1 MQKKWDI
8 KRIAEAFGLKPK
20 TKSGY
25 NCNETLQHVMRALD
39 NELNEEEE
47 KAFLDHVNCCSKCLE
62 KYQIEKSFKSF
73 LSEKIAHHQ
82 VSSNLVEQIRLRIR
96 NTLDRS

>member
-1 MQKKWDI
+1 MRKKWDI

-25 NCNETLQHVMRALD
+25 DCKETLQHVMGALD
-39 NELNEEEE
+39 NELSVEEE
-47 KAFLDHVNCCSKCLE
+47 KEFLDHVNCCSKCLE
-62 KYQIEKSFKSF
+62 KYQIEKSFKIF
-73 LSEKIAHHQ
+73 LSEKIVHHH
-82 VSSNLVEQIRLRIR
+82 VSSNLVEQIRTRIR